1 MPTQCGLEGH
11 SLLPQLGWLAQ
22 FQELE
27 FSEGSSGGP
36 GMGQLSPEHPSSL
49 LAVSRQYLGAERDLV
64 LALLAA
70 SY

>member
-1 MPTQCGLEGH
+1 
-11 SLLPQLGWLAQ
+11 
-22 FQELE
+22 
-27 FSEGSSGGP
+27 
-36 GMGQLSPEHPSSL
+36 MGQLSPEHPSSL